1 MAKFRVLKDL
11 TSKKLGELTKGQE
24 VETTVAHS
32 KKVNEWA
39 VKHLGA
45 EVLERIE
52 ESK

>member
-1 MAKFRVLKDL
+1 MDV
-11 TSKKLGELTKGQE
+11 TSRKLGKLTKGQE

-32 KKVNEWA
+32 KQVNEWT
-39 VKHLGA
+39 VKHIGK